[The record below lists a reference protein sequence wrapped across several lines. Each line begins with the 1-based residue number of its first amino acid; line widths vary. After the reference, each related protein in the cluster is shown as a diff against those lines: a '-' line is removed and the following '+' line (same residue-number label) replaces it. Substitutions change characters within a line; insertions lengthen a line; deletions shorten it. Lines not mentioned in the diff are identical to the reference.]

1 MAENIASAKVTSA
14 LAGCLD
20 RFSGDQPPDVTPRGG

>member
-1 MAENIASAKVTSA
+1 MAEYIASAKVISA

-20 RFSGDQPPDVTPRGG
+20 RFRGQPPDVTSRGV